1 MARVA
6 QIIIGTMF
14 FKPFFR
20 LVRESQLTALL
31 SGSADMKLLYRLTY
45 LTAAAGPLGRL
56 AAVRFR

>member
-1 MARVA
+1 
-6 QIIIGTMF
+6 MF

-31 SGSADMKLLYRLTY
+31 SASADMKLVYRLTC
-45 LTAAAGPLGRL
+45 LTAAAGPFGRL